1 MRSQEFINEDG
12 FTPAQQAAQRAGMGT
27 QAWISGPGAKS
38 TPSGTKSSI
47 LLQAATE
54 IWNGYTEITQLS
66 PTLSRE
72 QKKRAITRIVSKL
85 AANFGLAFVGS
96 VLGGILA
103 GAVSGPGMIAGF
115 IGGTVG
121 GALLQTAGED
131 SVEEIAEYIVRVLYD
146 QQQPANR
153 RPVVPGTAKQPWER
167 P

>member
-1 MRSQEFINEDG
+1 MKAQEFINEDG
-12 FTPAQQAAQRAGMGT
+12 FTPAQQAAQQAGMGT
-27 QAWISGPGAKS
+27 KAWIGGPRAKS

-85 AANFGLAFVGS
+85 AANFGLALVGG

-131 SVEEIAEYIVRVLYD
+131 SVEEIAEYIVHVLYD